1 MKSRTDNTI
10 RNTVVELIGQV
21 TMILLTFIVRTIF
34 IKFLDISY
42 LGINGLFSN
51 ILSVLSFAELG
62 FGTAI
67 TYALYK
73 PIAKNDKLQI
83 VLLMKFYKKVYK
95 TVGSL
100 VFLLG
105 ISLTPFLNFF
115 INDIKKLPD
124 NLPPIMLI
132 YLLYLLNSVLSY
144 FFNYKRTLIIASQ
157 NGYLNTINTVL
168 FNIIQNILQAIVLIF
183 WKNYILYLLIQIFC
197 TLISNILISR
207 KADILFPYLNI
218 ISDKK
223 LSKEDLRPILKNVIG
238 MSFHKFGAII
248 VNGTDNILISKFIG
262 IKMAGVYSNY
272 FLISNT
278 IRYFYM
284 RCFSAITASL
294 GNLLIDKKGEEI
306 YLYFK
311 KIYFI
316 NMCIA
321 VIFSNSL
328 MTLLNSFISLLWGE
342 KYTFNLV
349 IVFCIVLNFYM
360 TCMRQTFLIFIEADG
375 LFWKLKWKAF
385 WEAVINLVSSLFFIK
400 IFNLEIKGI
409 ICGTILSNILTN
421 FWWEPYILYKY
432 TLLKEYTD
440 YLKKYTYY
448 FMIFIINIFIS
459 LYLEKEISNTIIGF
473 IEKGI
478 ISFVVSSGSILI
490 LFRKTDEFYF
500 LLNILNKI
508 ISRKK

>member
-183 WKNYILYLLIQIFC
+183 WKNYILYLLIQIFV
-197 TLISNILISR
+197 R
-207 KADILFPYLNI
+207 
-218 ISDKK
+218 
-223 LSKEDLRPILKNVIG
+223 
-238 MSFHKFGAII
+238 
-248 VNGTDNILISKFIG
+248 
-262 IKMAGVYSNY
+262 
-272 FLISNT
+272 
-278 IRYFYM
+278 
-284 RCFSAITASL
+284 
-294 GNLLIDKKGEEI
+294 
-306 YLYFK
+306 
-311 KIYFI
+311 
-316 NMCIA
+316 
-321 VIFSNSL
+321 
-328 MTLLNSFISLLWGE
+328 
-342 KYTFNLV
+342 
-349 IVFCIVLNFYM
+349 
-360 TCMRQTFLIFIEADG
+360 
-375 LFWKLKWKAF
+375 
-385 WEAVINLVSSLFFIK
+385 
-400 IFNLEIKGI
+400 
-409 ICGTILSNILTN
+409 
-421 FWWEPYILYKY
+421 
-432 TLLKEYTD
+432 
-440 YLKKYTYY
+440 
-448 FMIFIINIFIS
+448 
-459 LYLEKEISNTIIGF
+459 
-473 IEKGI
+473 
-478 ISFVVSSGSILI
+478 
-490 LFRKTDEFYF
+490 
-500 LLNILNKI
+500 
-508 ISRKK
+508 